1 MSTPPL
7 NCQVNK
13 ARMFSWGRGA
23 GLGEGAGAGGGRG
36 VLFLFS
42 VSFNPLLVL
51 YLDNLLWKGT
61 RAGQEVRLT
70 WEGEAIFQ
78 RSNKSNLC
86 RRALQHEPS
95 AEGFFLFFSFFP
107 YFFFPLFCL
116 FLPDGRHRFQLE
128 PWRFFAFSW
137 HLFPPRE
144 GTAPAALALVEKSFC
159 KCLFSFQR
167 ERLPVFLFEKS
178 NLPLEY
184 L

>member
-23 GLGEGAGAGGGRG
+23 GLGEGGG

-51 YLDNLLWKGT
+51 YLDNLLWKGIG
-61 RAGQEVRLT
+61 AGQEVMLT
-70 WEGEAIFQ
+70 REGEAIFQ

-86 RRALQHEPS
+86 RRALQCEPS
-95 AEGFFLFFSFFP
+95 AEGNFFFP
-107 YFFFPLFCL
+107 YFFSPFSAYFCQMAGTDFSWSRDGFCL
-116 FLPDGRHRFQLE
+116 LLASLPPSRTNGPGSSCSGR
-128 PWRFFAFSW
+128 
-137 HLFPPRE
+137 
-144 GTAPAALALVEKSFC
+144 KSFASVYFLS
-159 KCLFSFQR
+159 KENDCLCFY
-167 ERLPVFLFEKS
+167 LKS
-178 NLPLEY
+178 QIPLEY

>member
-23 GLGEGAGAGGGRG
+23 GLGEGGG

-51 YLDNLLWKGT
+51 YLDNLLWKGI

-86 RRALQHEPS
+86 RGALQCEPS
-95 AEGFFLFFSFFP
+95 AEGFFFPPIFFSPFLLIFARWQAQISAGAVMV
-107 YFFFPLFCL
+107 FCL
-116 FLPDGRHRFQLE
+116 LLASLPPSQTNGPGSSCSGR
-128 PWRFFAFSW
+128 
-137 HLFPPRE
+137 
-144 GTAPAALALVEKSFC
+144 KSFASVYFLS
-159 KCLFSFQR
+159 KENDCLCFY
-167 ERLPVFLFEKS
+167 LKS
-178 NLPLEY
+178 QIPLEY